1 MVLFV
6 RIQSVKIL
14 CAQERSNYNCL
25 FYIQMS
31 CHTKKKKKTIEIL
44 TLTKST
50 RYLPTLFDKTGV
62 WYKNCSLTEVWFSCF
77 FNKPKKICCTY
88 FWWWQWILIRIGF
101 PVPLSL
107 PHCFI
112 CLYYTYIS
120 RTSTINS
127 MDPICFNLII
137 SSQD

>member
-1 MVLFV
+1 MHKKEATIIVYF
-6 RIQSVKIL
+6 IYK
-14 CAQERSNYNCL
+14 CL
-25 FYIQMS
+25 A
-31 CHTKKKKKTIEIL
+31 TPKKKKKNNWDFNIDQEH
-44 TLTKST
+44 S
-50 RYLPTLFDKTGV
+50 LFANSLSIDKTGV

-107 PHCFI
+107 PHCCI